1 MLSSVPGCGM
11 SGGKMLW
18 AMGFGKAPKIPA
30 QFVLTQGPLLVFVDD
45 IHDRVD
51 WPQAKSYLFEEVSQ
65 ALLANGA
72 AAKIVPP
79 EMIDQLRQTLPE
91 FNKRGCRE
99 IGEMVGAEQV
109 LWLDVVDFH
118 AEEQFEEASK
128 AAIWSVRVKVINV
141 LEKEQRLRVR
151 LWPQNPDGETLTAE
165 LSAAVVSVAK
175 TKDGAS
181 KKLAERLG
189 GDVARLFYEHR
200 ADEGA

>member
-1 MLSSVPGCGM
+1 
-11 SGGKMLW
+11 MLW

-51 WPQAKSYLFEEVSQ
+51 WPPAKNYLFEELSQ
-65 ALLANGA
+65 SLLAHGA

-109 LWLDVVDFH
+109 LWLDVVDFY

-128 AAIWSVRVKVINV
+128 AAIWTVRVKVINV

-151 LWPQNPDGETLTAE
+151 LWPQNPEGEQMTAE

-175 TKDGAS
+175 TKDGTS

-189 GDVARLFYEHR
+189 ADVARLFYEHR
-200 ADEGA
+200 ADEGT